1 MSQLEA
7 ALSPKVEEGTVN
19 VDGPTDFKHSW
30 RVWCIFIVLCLLSF
44 LGAIDST
51 VTTTA
56 LPTISR
62 EIGGSDNY
70 VWIANSYLFT
80 STVPQPLY
88 AQVANIFGRR
98 NPMLVAIALFVLGSG
113 LAGGATSSGMLIA
126 ARTVQGLGTGG
137 LYVLSDIII
146 CDIIPPRYRGP
157 YLSAVLSTAAI
168 GTTVGP
174 IIGGA
179 FAQVNWRWVFVRSV
193 ALSGLPMGPI
203 PIPALQHRGRN

>member
-1 MSQLEA
+1 MSHPG
-7 ALSPKVEEGTVN
+7 ALFPIKIEEGQ
-19 VDGPTDFKHSW
+19 VDVDEPGGFQHSW
-30 RVWCIFIVLCLLSF
+30 RVWCIFIVLCLFSF

-62 EIGGSDNY
+62 EISGSGEY
-70 VWIANSYLFT
+70 VWIANLYLFT

-88 AQVANIFGRR
+88 AQVANMFGRR
-98 NPMLVAIALFVLGSG
+98 NPMLVAIALFILGSG
-113 LAGGATSSGMLIA
+113 LAGGATSSTMLIA

-146 CDIIPPRYRGP
+146 CDITPPRYRGP
-157 YLSAVLSTAAI
+157 FLSAVLSTAAI

-179 FAQVNWRWVFVRSV
+179 FAQVNWRWVFVRPI
-193 ALSGLPMGPI
+193 AFSGL
-203 PIPALQHRGRN
+203 